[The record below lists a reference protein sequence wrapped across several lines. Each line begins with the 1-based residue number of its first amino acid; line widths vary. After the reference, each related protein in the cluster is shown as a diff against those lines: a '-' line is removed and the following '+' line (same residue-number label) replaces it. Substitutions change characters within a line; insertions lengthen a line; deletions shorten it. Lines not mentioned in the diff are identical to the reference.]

1 MIDIEVKRAYH
12 VDGDIHQIKIWRS
25 IVMKKKTISVVLA
38 VCLLVLCVPL
48 ASVAEEA
55 PPELTEAADI

>member
-1 MIDIEVKRAYH
+1 
-12 VDGDIHQIKIWRS
+12 
-25 IVMKKKTISVVLA
+25 MKKKTISVVLA